1 MDSDEAFQDLFT
13 DDLVISVIEKL
24 VSVKVGS
31 TKFIT
36 EDNTKNGQIPR
47 YVDEV
52 SKVIS
57 SFLKMLRNELAEGR
71 YDEKFLCALTWAFYP
86 QADLHKNFYKL
97 CKEDLEKRYTE
108 HQDWRDKDKLSTR
121 KPNNRVDVRVKVDV
135 DNPNSKA
142 RGWISRRINKIENR
156 EDPNSKQRRK
166 GEDQDRRLEIVFP
179 ELP

>member
-1 MDSDEAFQDLFT
+1 MEHDEAFQDLFS

-31 TKFIT
+31 TKGIK
-36 EDNTKNGQIPR
+36 EEETKNGAIPR

-52 SKVIS
+52 SKVIN

-108 HQDWRDKDKLSTR
+108 HQ
-121 KPNNRVDVRVKVDV
+121 
-135 DNPNSKA
+135 
-142 RGWISRRINKIENR
+142 
-156 EDPNSKQRRK
+156 
-166 GEDQDRRLEIVFP
+166 
-179 ELP
+179 